1 MKRLI
6 ALVLCLVLLCGL
18 IPFASAADL
27 PQTVAN
33 YFTDTKFRG
42 SDLAAT
48 VTLDGY
54 CFVLVTANTT
64 NTLYIFKSAG
74 NDWKYWARTTDGV
87 PQGAGK
93 LTMTDATGD
102 IAAGSDVKF
111 NNPTLEIRYNNGKAD
126 YPTYIVDYSRINGN
140 WLLKNYADAKND
152 VVVAFK
158 DDSLTYY
165 TYGTEAR
172 LGSVE
177 GTFQR
182 DIRYCGLRYIPVSL
196 KSAKNKLTVA
206 PDLPSDSELVAE
218 NIKFTG
224 GKKYAVY
231 SGPGSDY
238 LRGANNKAAVSTND
252 WIQVFGEDDGW
263 ILIQYAVNKDTYRF
277 GYIDV
282 KALPKNTAVKDLD
295 FNTCLAVTIADTG
308 ITDDPLH
315 GGKALGAV
323 PAGEDVL
330 WFATMDTWAYIETDI
345 NNVPVRGFIPASAL
359 QIPEDSDGVAEEE

>member
-6 ALVLCLVLLCGL
+6 ALALCLVLLCGL

-64 NTLYIFKSAG
+64 NTLYIFKSTG

-140 WLLKNYADAKND
+140 WLLKNYTNTDTD
-152 VVVAFK
+152 TVIAFK
-158 DDSLTYY
+158 ENTLTYY
-165 TYGTEAR
+165 TYATETR
-172 LGSVE
+172 VGSVE
-177 GTFQR
+177 GVFQR
-182 DIRYCGLRYIPVSL
+182 DIRYAGLKYIPATL
-196 KSAKNKLTVA
+196 KKAKEHLTVA
-206 PDLPSDSELVAE
+206 PELPADSELAAE
-218 NIKFTG
+218 DIKFTG

-231 SGPGSDY
+231 AGPGTDY
-238 LRGANNKAAVSTND
+238 LRGSNNKAAVSTND

-263 ILIQYAVNKDTYRF
+263 ILIQYAINKDKYRF
-277 GYIDV
+277 GYIET
-282 KALPKNTAVKDLD
+282 KALPKNTEVKALD
-295 FNTCLAVTIADTG
+295 FNTCLAVTVADTE
-308 ITDDPLH
+308 ITDDPLYS
-315 GGKALGAV
+315 KAALGTIA
-323 PAGEDVL
+323 AEEDVL
-330 WFATMDTWAYIETDI
+330 WLASIGEWAYIESDVDDI
-345 NNVPVRGFIPASAL
+345 PVRGFVPVENL
-359 QIPEDSDGVAEEE
+359 QIPEDSDGVEEE